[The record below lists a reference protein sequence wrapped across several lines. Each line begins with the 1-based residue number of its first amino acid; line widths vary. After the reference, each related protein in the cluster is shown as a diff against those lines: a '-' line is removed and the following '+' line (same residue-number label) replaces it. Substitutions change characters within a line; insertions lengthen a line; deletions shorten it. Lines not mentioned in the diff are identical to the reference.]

1 MAEKDLYNILG
12 VAKTASQDDIK
23 KAFRKLAMKYHPDRN
38 PDNREEAEAKFKEAK
53 AAYDILSDEQKR
65 AHYDRYGYD
74 AVSGNGAGG
83 GFGGFGAGGFNADV
97 FGDIFGDIFGG
108 GRGGR
113 GGTRQQQARGH
124 DLAYELDLSLEEAVN
139 GGEKRIRIPTYVRC
153 KTCSGSG
160 ATEKSVKRNCPG
172 CNGSGQVRMQQGFF
186 SIAQACPQCG
196 GKGQII
202 ENPCT
207 DCHGD
212 GRVKQQKTLNV
223 NIPAGVDNGDRIR
236 LSGEGEAGE
245 RGAAA
250 GDLYVEIHVRKHP
263 IFAREGDNLH
273 CAMPISFVT
282 AALGGDLEVP
292 TLGGRVMLTVP
303 PETQTGKTFRL
314 KGKGVKSVRSRT
326 TGDLYCTV
334 NIETPVNLSKAQKDI
349 LADFGKTLNEGG
361 KTHAPK
367 EKGFLDSVKKFFDNL

>member
-38 PDNREEAEAKFKEAK
+38 PDNREEAETKFKEAK

-108 GRGGR
+108 GRNR
-113 GGTRQQQARGH
+113 GGARQQQARGH

-153 KTCSGSG
+153 KNCSGSG

-245 RGAAA
+245 RGAPA

>member
-23 KAFRKLAMKYHPDRN
+23 KAFRKLAMKHHPDRN

-108 GRGGR
+108 GRNR
-113 GGTRQQQARGH
+113 GGARQQQARGH

-153 KTCSGSG
+153 KNCSGSG

-245 RGAAA
+245 RGAPA

>member
-74 AVSGNGAGG
+74 AVSGNGASG

-108 GRGGR
+108 GRNR
-113 GGTRQQQARGH
+113 GGARQQQARGH

-153 KTCSGSG
+153 KNCSGSG

-172 CNGSGQVRMQQGFF
+172 CGGSGQVRMQQGFF

-250 GDLYVEIHVRKHP
+250 GDLYVEIRVRKHP

>member
-65 AHYDRYGYD
+65 ATYDRYGYE
-74 AVSGNGAGG
+74 AASGNGAGG

-153 KTCSGSG
+153 KNCSGSG

-172 CNGSGQVRMQQGFF
+172 CGGSGQVRMQQGFF

-202 ENPCT
+202 ENP
-207 DCHGD
+207 
-212 GRVKQQKTLNV
+212 
-223 NIPAGVDNGDRIR
+223 
-236 LSGEGEAGE
+236 
-245 RGAAA
+245 
-250 GDLYVEIHVRKHP
+250 
-263 IFAREGDNLH
+263 
-273 CAMPISFVT
+273 
-282 AALGGDLEVP
+282 
-292 TLGGRVMLTVP
+292 
-303 PETQTGKTFRL
+303 
-314 KGKGVKSVRSRT
+314 
-326 TGDLYCTV
+326 
-334 NIETPVNLSKAQKDI
+334 
-349 LADFGKTLNEGG
+349 
-361 KTHAPK
+361 
-367 EKGFLDSVKKFFDNL
+367 

>member
-74 AVSGNGAGG
+74 AASGNGAGG

-108 GRGGR
+108 GRNR
-113 GGTRQQQARGH
+113 GGARQQQARGH

-245 RGAAA
+245 RGAPA

>member
-65 AHYDRYGYD
+65 ATYDRYGYE
-74 AVSGNGAGG
+74 AASGNGAGG
-83 GFGGFGAGGFNADV
+83 GFGSFGAGGFNADV

-108 GRGGR
+108 GRNR
-113 GGTRQQQARGH
+113 GGARQQQARGH

-250 GDLYVEIHVRKHP
+250 GDLYVEIRVRKHP

>member
-65 AHYDRYGYD
+65 ATYDRYGYE
-74 AVSGNGAGG
+74 AASGNGAGG
-83 GFGGFGAGGFNADV
+83 GFGGFG
-97 FGDIFGDIFGG
+97 
-108 GRGGR
+108 
-113 GGTRQQQARGH
+113 ARGH

-186 SIAQACPQCG
+186 SIAQPCPQCG
-196 GKGQII
+196 GRGQII

-245 RGAAA
+245 RGAPA

>member
-53 AAYDILSDEQKR
+53 TAYDILSDEQKR
-65 AHYDRYGYD
+65 ATYDRYGYD
-74 AVSGNGAGG
+74 AASGNGGG

-108 GRGGR
+108 GRNR
-113 GGTRQQQARGH
+113 GGARQQQARGH

-153 KTCSGSG
+153 KNCSGSG

-223 NIPAGVDNGDRIR
+223 NIPAGVDSGDRIR

-250 GDLYVEIHVRKHP
+250 GDLYVEIRVRKHP
-263 IFAREGDNLH
+263 IFTRTGDDLH
-273 CAMPISFVT
+273 CEMPISFVT

-292 TLGGRVMLTVP
+292 TLGGRVVLNVP
-303 PETQTGKTFRL
+303 PETQTGKRFRL
-314 KGKGVKSVRSRT
+314 KGKGVKSVRSRAA
-326 TGDLYCTV
+326 GDLYCTV
-334 NIETPVNLSKAQKDI
+334 NLETPVNLSKKQKDL
-349 LADFGKTLNEGG
+349 LAEFGSTLNEGG
-361 KTHAPK
+361 NTHAPQ
-367 EKGFLDSVKKFFDNL
+367 EKSFLDKVKKFFDNL

>member
-108 GRGGR
+108 GRNR
-113 GGTRQQQARGH
+113 GGARQQQARGH

-172 CNGSGQVRMQQGFF
+172 CGGSGQVRMQQGFF

-245 RGAAA
+245 RGAPA

>member
-65 AHYDRYGYD
+65 ATYDRYGYE
-74 AVSGNGAGG
+74 AGNGAGG

-108 GRGGR
+108 GRNR
-113 GGTRQQQARGH
+113 GGARQQQARGH

-196 GKGQII
+196 GRGQII

-245 RGAAA
+245 RGAPA

>member
-108 GRGGR
+108 GRNR
-113 GGTRQQQARGH
+113 GGARQQQARGH

-153 KTCSGSG
+153 KNCSGSG

-250 GDLYVEIHVRKHP
+250 GDLYVEIRVRKHP

>member
-108 GRGGR
+108 GRNR
-113 GGTRQQQARGH
+113 GGARQQQARGH

-153 KTCSGSG
+153 KNCSGSG

-245 RGAAA
+245 RGAPA

>member
-65 AHYDRYGYD
+65 ATYDRYGYE
-74 AVSGNGAGG
+74 AASGNGAGG

-108 GRGGR
+108 GRNR
-113 GGTRQQQARGH
+113 GGARQQQARGH

-153 KTCSGSG
+153 KNCSGSG

-172 CNGSGQVRMQQGFF
+172 CNGS
-186 SIAQACPQCG
+186 AQACPQCG

-245 RGAAA
+245 RGAPA

>member
-65 AHYDRYGYD
+65 APYDRYGYE
-74 AVSGNGAGG
+74 AASGNGAGG

-108 GRGGR
+108 GRNR
-113 GGTRQQQARGH
+113 GGARQQQARGH

-172 CNGSGQVRMQQGFF
+172 CGGTGQVRMQQGFF

-245 RGAAA
+245 RGAPA

>member
-108 GRGGR
+108 GRNR
-113 GGTRQQQARGH
+113 GGARQQQARGH

-153 KTCSGSG
+153 ETCSGSG
-160 ATEKSVKRNCPG
+160 ATEKSVKRNCSG
-172 CNGSGQVRMQQGFF
+172 CNGSGQIRMQQGFF

-207 DCHGD
+207 NCHGD
-212 GRVKQQKTLNV
+212 GRIKQQKTLNV

-250 GDLYVEIHVRKHP
+250 GDLYVEIRVRKHP

>member
-108 GRGGR
+108 GRNR
-113 GGTRQQQARGH
+113 GGARQQQARGH

-245 RGAAA
+245 RGAPA

>member
-108 GRGGR
+108 GRNR
-113 GGTRQQQARGH
+113 GGARQQQARGH

-245 RGAAA
+245 RGAPA

-314 KGKGVKSVRSRT
+314 KGKGVTSVRSRT

>member
-108 GRGGR
+108 GRNR
-113 GGTRQQQARGH
+113 GGARQQQARGH

-250 GDLYVEIHVRKHP
+250 GDLYVEIRVRKHP

>member
-108 GRGGR
+108 GRNR
-113 GGTRQQQARGH
+113 GGARQQQARGH

-153 KTCSGSG
+153 KNCSGSG

-172 CNGSGQVRMQQGFF
+172 CGGSGQVRMQQGFF

-245 RGAAA
+245 RGAPA

-314 KGKGVKSVRSRT
+314 KGKGVRSVRSRT

>member
-65 AHYDRYGYD
+65 ATYDRYGYK
-74 AVSGNGAGG
+74 AASGNGAGG

-108 GRGGR
+108 GRNR
-113 GGTRQQQARGH
+113 GGARQQQARGH

-153 KTCSGSG
+153 KNCSGSG

-245 RGAAA
+245 RGAPA

>member
-108 GRGGR
+108 GRNR
-113 GGTRQQQARGH
+113 GGARQQQARGH

-172 CNGSGQVRMQQGFF
+172 CGGSGQVRMQQGFF

-250 GDLYVEIHVRKHP
+250 GDLYVEIRVRKHP

>member
-1 MAEKDLYNILG
+1 MADKDLYKILG
-12 VAKTASQDDIK
+12 VNKNATQEELKRAY
-23 KAFRKLAMKYHPDRN
+23 RKLTMELHPDRN
-38 PDNREEAEAKFKEAK
+38 PDNREEAERKFKEMK

-65 AHYDRYGYD
+65 ATYDRYGFE
-74 AVSGNGAGG
+74 AASGNGAGG
-83 GFGGFGAGGFNADV
+83 GFGGGGFGGFNADV

-108 GRGGR
+108 GRQ
-113 GGTRQQQARGH
+113 RQARPETRGH

-139 GGEKRIRIPTYVRC
+139 GIEKRIRIPTYIRC
-153 KTCSGSG
+153 KSCDGSG
-160 ATEKSVKRNCPG
+160 ATAKSVKRACPS
-172 CNGSGQVRMQQGFF
+172 CNGSGQIRIQQGFF
-186 SIAQACPQCG
+186 SIAQPCPQCG

-245 RGAAA
+245 RGAPA

>member
-53 AAYDILSDEQKR
+53 AASDILSDEQKR
-65 AHYDRYGYD
+65 APYDRYGYE
-74 AVSGNGAGG
+74 AASGNGAGG

-108 GRGGR
+108 GRNR

-139 GGEKRIRIPTYVRC
+139 GGEKLIRVPTYVRY
-153 KTCSGSG
+153 KNCSGSG

-245 RGAAA
+245 RGAPA

>member
-108 GRGGR
+108 GRNR

>member
-65 AHYDRYGYD
+65 ATYDRYGYD
-74 AVSGNGAGG
+74 AVSGNGGG

-108 GRGGR
+108 GRNR
-113 GGTRQQQARGH
+113 GGTRQQARGH

-153 KTCSGSG
+153 KTCSGTG

-172 CNGSGQVRMQQGFF
+172 CGGTGQIRMQQGFF
-186 SIAQACPQCG
+186 SIAQPCPQCG

-223 NIPAGVDNGDRIR
+223 NIPAGVDTGDRIR

-250 GDLYVEIHVRKHP
+250 GDLYVEIRVRKHP

-314 KGKGVKSVRSRT
+314 KGKGVKSVRSRAV
-326 TGDLYCTV
+326 GDLYCTV
-334 NIETPVNLSKAQKDI
+334 NIETPVNLSKTQKDI